1 MVAAGGDQVAAKVR
15 AGSGRAMFLIY
26 NSDQNGES
34 MSGRKFVIVFVL
46 FVLLAAGWILLGVPN
61 F

>member
-1 MVAAGGDQVAAKVR
+1 
-15 AGSGRAMFLIY
+15 MFLIY